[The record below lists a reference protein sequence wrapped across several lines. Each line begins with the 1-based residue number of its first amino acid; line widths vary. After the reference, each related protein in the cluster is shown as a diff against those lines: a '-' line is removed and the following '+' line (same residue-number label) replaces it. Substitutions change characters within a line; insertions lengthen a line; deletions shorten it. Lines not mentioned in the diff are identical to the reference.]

1 MCTLP
6 GWKSGN
12 RHMQSLCVLN
22 QSCSLKAN
30 YKALS
35 TVYHTYA
42 TKNRLATKQFR
53 EMKPRVSAHRWKLR
67 LRVQPF
73 YFLSSCPVTWSLGK
87 T

>member
-1 MCTLP
+1 
-6 GWKSGN
+6 
-12 RHMQSLCVLN
+12 MQSLCVLN
-22 QSCSLKAN
+22 QSCSLKAH

-35 TVYHTYA
+35 SVYHTYA
-42 TKNRLATKQFR
+42 TKKTGNKTVQRNETESVGTQVEA
-53 EMKPRVSAHRWKLR
+53 PS